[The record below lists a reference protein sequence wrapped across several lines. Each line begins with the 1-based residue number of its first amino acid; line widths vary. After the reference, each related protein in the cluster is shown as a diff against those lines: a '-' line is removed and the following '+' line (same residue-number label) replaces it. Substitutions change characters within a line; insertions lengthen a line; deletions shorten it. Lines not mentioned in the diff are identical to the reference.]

1 MNTLANTPFT
11 EALDPAGVQDAEALA
26 TFLNTG
32 LPTKALEAWKQ
43 TNLRPI
49 AQQAFAVA
57 GVAEVDGAWLDRLDT
72 DPKADRV
79 VFVNGVAVPNL
90 WRVGDLPDG
99 VVLSARS
106 QSKVALTVQGQASAG
121 FGAIDALNRAYAADG
136 LLLRVPDGAALPRP
150 VQVLDLAISDC
161 EQQQIAHLRHDVVLG
176 SSAQAVLTER
186 VAGRL
191 GAAQL
196 NTAVWTGQVGDNAGL
211 KLSRLCAL
219 PDDKG
224 LRLQRIDL
232 QLGRDAQAD
241 IASADLG
248 ARLLRVDTD
257 VVLTAPGGE
266 ARVSG
271 VYFADQG
278 GHIDNHT
285 RIDHAAPHTTSRETF
300 RGVAAGKSKAVFN
313 GMVVV
318 EQGAQKTDSDQ
329 QTAALLLSDRA
340 EIAAK
345 PELEIYADDVKCAH
359 GNSIGQLDDNALF
372 YLRSRGLDDETA
384 RTVLTFSF
392 LNSVLEQMPDAAT
405 RGAATRLIRDRM
417 PGGERLADVEELA
430 S

>member
-1 MNTLANTPFT
+1 M
-11 EALDPAGVQDAEALA
+11 
-26 TFLNTG
+26 
-32 LPTKALEAWKQ
+32 
-43 TNLRPI
+43 
-49 AQQAFAVA
+49 
-57 GVAEVDGAWLDRLDT
+57 
-72 DPKADRV
+72 
-79 VFVNGVAVPNL
+79 
-90 WRVGDLPDG
+90 
-99 VVLSARS
+99 
-106 QSKVALTVQGQASAG
+106 
-121 FGAIDALNRAYAADG
+121 
-136 LLLRVPDGAALPRP
+136 
-150 VQVLDLAISDC
+150 
-161 EQQQIAHLRHDVVLG
+161 
-176 SSAQAVLTER
+176 
-186 VAGRL
+186 
-191 GAAQL
+191 
-196 NTAVWTGQVGDNAGL
+196 
-211 KLSRLCAL
+211 
-219 PDDKG
+219 
-224 LRLQRIDL
+224 
-232 QLGRDAQAD
+232 
-241 IASADLG
+241 
-248 ARLLRVDTD
+248 
-257 VVLTAPGGE
+257 
-266 ARVSG
+266 SG